1 MYAEKRLWDIPAA
14 LKEYHNIEYDHERN
28 TYFMFGHAS
37 ADGVTCPNFIG
48 LPASR
53 VLKIY
58 TTINEGIVHI
68 KTDFGEL
75 TLFPLST
82 HFFISTVV

>member
-14 LKEYHNIEYDHERN
+14 LKEYHNIVYDQERN
-28 TYFMFGHAS
+28 KYFMFGHKS
-37 ADGVTCPNFIG
+37 ADGISSPNFIG
-48 LPASR
+48 LPAS
-53 VLKIY
+53 LIEKIY
-58 TTINEGIVHI
+58 TTNDEKIVHI

-82 HFFISTVV
+82 HFWIRSD